1 MRVIAGKFRS
11 RALDAPPGADVRP
24 TSDKLRG
31 TLFNVLT
38 AAVPLEGTV
47 WLDVYA
53 GSGAVGIEAL
63 SRGARQ
69 VYFVESARG
78 AVTVIRKNLKSL
90 QVESGWQIIEQPA
103 VKALRQLDAEAVSA
117 DVIFLDPPYD
127 DAEAYEQAL
136 GFLSQSRL
144 LKPETIVVAEHE
156 KHFDPG
162 AVFVAKSGALT
173 RYRELKQGDAV
184 LSFYRLR

>member
-1 MRVIAGKFRS
+1 MRVIAGKYRS
-11 RALDAPPGADVRP
+11 RSLQAPAGADVRP

-31 TLFNVLT
+31 TLFNVL
-38 AAVPLEGTV
+38 AATIDIEETV

-69 VYFVESARG
+69 VYFVESART
-78 AVTVIRKNLKSL
+78 AVAIIRQNLKSL
-90 QVESGWQIIEQPA
+90 GVETGWQVLEQPA
-103 VKALRQLDAEAVSA
+103 VRALRQLDAEAVSA

-144 LKPETIVVAEHE
+144 LKPETIVIAEHD
-156 KHFDPG
+156 KRFDPG
-162 AVFVAKSGALT
+162 PRFGGLT

-184 LSFYRLR
+184 LSFYKTA

>member
-11 RALDAPPGADVRP
+11 RPLDAPPGADVRP

-31 TLFNVLT
+31 TLFNVL
-38 AAVPLEGTV
+38 AAAMGLEETV
-47 WLDVYA
+47 WLDVFA

-69 VYFVESARG
+69 VYFVESARA
-78 AVTVIRKNLKSL
+78 AVNVIRKNLRSL
-90 QVESGWQIIEQPA
+90 KVEAGWQIIEQPA
-103 VKALRQLDAEAVSA
+103 AKALRQLDAEAVSA
-117 DVIFLDPPYD
+117 DVVFLDPPYN

-136 GFLSQSRL
+136 GFLAQSRL
-144 LKPETIVVAEHE
+144 LTSKTIVVAEHD

-162 AVFVAKSGALT
+162 ARFGALV

-184 LSFYRLR
+184 LSFYRLA

>member
-1 MRVIAGKFRS
+1 MRVIAGSLKGR
-11 RALDAPPGADVRP
+11 RLKAPDWEGIRP

-38 AAVPLEGTV
+38 AAMGAAGLEETV

-69 VYFVESARG
+69 VYFLESARP
-78 AVTVIRKNLKSL
+78 AVTVIRNNLRSL
-90 QVESGWQIIEQPA
+90 KIENGWQVLEQPA
-103 VKALRQLDAEAVSA
+103 VKALHQLDAQAVSA
-117 DVIFLDPPYD
+117 DVVFLDPPYD

-136 GFLSQSRL
+136 GFLAQSRL
-144 LKPETIVVAEHE
+144 LKPETMVVAEHT

-162 AVFVAKSGALT
+162 GKFGALV

-184 LSFYRLR
+184 LSFYRLG

>member
-1 MRVIAGKFRS
+1 MRVIAGKYRS
-11 RALDAPPGADVRP
+11 RSLQAPAGADVRP

-31 TLFNVLT
+31 TLFNVLA
-38 AAVPLEGTV
+38 AAVELEGTV

-53 GSGAVGIEAL
+53 GSGAVGIEAI

-69 VYFVESARG
+69 VYFVDSAKS
-78 AVTVIRKNLKSL
+78 AAAIIRQNLKSL
-90 QVESGWQIIEQPA
+90 GVEAGWQVLEQPA
-103 VKALRQLDAEAVSA
+103 VRALRQLDAEAISA

-144 LKPETIVVAEHE
+144 LKPETIVIAEHD
-156 KHFDPG
+156 KRFDPG
-162 AVFVAKSGALT
+162 ARFGGLI

-184 LSFYRLR
+184 LSFYKTA